1 MRRRSP
7 FRAGVMVAAA
17 VLISTL
23 SACEQPQ
30 PGVDTATPEA
40 GLCHAVFSPE
50 EYDAGSES
58 RPPVP
63 CSERHTTQTFL
74 VTTFP
79 EPLAS
84 QAARPNQQQL
94 KAAGRRVCTTE
105 ELRSYLSAST
115 RDATTRLTVTSYF
128 PSRDAWAA
136 GARSVRCDVALTD
149 QHGTPQ
155 ETGLDLTGALA
166 GPNSA
171 VVRLCYRQELK
182 DGVLSEDGA
191 DVPCSEPHTA
201 EDISAWVAQ
210 DASLATPEAREA
222 RCLPYALEFLKSEK
236 LPAGISVNP
245 VIRTVGTARTIRCAV
260 APAGLQEPGQPLAL
274 TTGSLAPVH
283 APGTGGVTSNG

>member
-1 MRRRSP
+1 MRRRNP
-7 FRAGVMVAAA
+7 FREAAIMA
-17 VLISTL
+17 AVVLISTL
-23 SACEQPQ
+23 SACDQPQ
-30 PGVDTATPEA
+30 PGVDTANPET
-40 GLCHAVFSPE
+40 GLCHVVPSPE

-155 ETGLDLTGALA
+155 ETGLDLAGALA

-201 EDISAWVAQ
+201 EDVSAWVAQ

-222 RCLPYALEFLKSEK
+222 RCLPYALEFLKSDK
-236 LPAGISVNP
+236 LPAGVSVHP
-245 VIRTVGTARTIRCAV
+245 IIRTVGTARTIRCAV
-260 APAGLQEPGQPLAL
+260 APADLQTPGQPVAL
-274 TTGSLAPVH
+274 TTGSLAPVRV
-283 APGTGGVTSNG
+283 PGTGGVTSNG